1 MIDRFTAI
9 LVAAQA
15 SGRRTVMTPE
25 EFREVLFWL
34 GVIVALGIVAGLI
47 GYWIYRKY
55 KEHNAAPPADA
66 TYSLGEMRRLYED
79 GEISHD
85 EYVAVRT
92 RLLAAAKA
100 MTAQYAATQREV
112 VVTSQPVLPIP
123 DSSAPAASSGAEQ
136 PPAIPPASSSPSS
149 SPSLPPAPPAPPPP
163 SPPKDQSPDDEEPI
177 I

>member
-1 MIDRFTAI
+1 MIDCFTAI

-47 GYWIYRKY
+47 GYWVYRRY
-55 KEHNAAPPADA
+55 KEQNAGPPVDA
-66 TYSLGEMRRLYED
+66 TYSLGEMRRLYEA

-100 MTAQYAATQREV
+100 MTAQYAASQREV
-112 VVTSQPVLPIP
+112 VVTSQP
-123 DSSAPAASSGAEQ
+123 
-136 PPAIPPASSSPSS
+136 
-149 SPSLPPAPPAPPPP
+149 APPAPESSAPPADAEPPPATPSPPTPPSPP
-163 SPPKDQSPDDEEPI
+163 SPPKEPSTDDEEPI

>member
-1 MIDRFTAI
+1 MTDCFTAI
-9 LVAAQA
+9 LVVAQA

-47 GYWIYRKY
+47 GYWIYRRY
-55 KEHNAAPPADA
+55 KEQNAAPPADA

-85 EYVAVRT
+85 EYIAVRT

-100 MTAQYAATQREV
+100 MTAQYAASQHQV
-112 VVTSQPVLPIP
+112 VVTPSPGSPGSP
-123 DSSAPAASSGAEQ
+123 GSPSASADAS
-136 PPAIPPASSSPSS
+136 IPPT
-149 SPSLPPAPPAPPPP
+149 APPLPRVEPPPTP
-163 SPPKDQSPDDEEPI
+163 PPKNASQDDEEPI